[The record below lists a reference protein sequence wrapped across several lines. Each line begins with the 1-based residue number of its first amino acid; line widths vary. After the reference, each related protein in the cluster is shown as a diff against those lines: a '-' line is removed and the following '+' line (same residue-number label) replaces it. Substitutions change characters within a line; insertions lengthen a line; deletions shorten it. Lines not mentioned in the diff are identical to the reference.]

1 MTKYYYV
8 ARSPTGK
15 KEKGYLQVENENE
28 LIDIMLKHNY
38 RLVKYR
44 VAKNKKPLFS
54 FLSVNKSD
62 LLSFCENVNMMLRAG
77 LTLKE
82 AIHLCQDVTNKEY
95 FKKILIEI
103 EKELAKG
110 KSLSNIINNYPEVFP
125 VFFRTMIN
133 LAEISGNL
141 KTIFEHLIRYYR
153 FDISIR
159 KKTLNSLFYPS
170 LLFILCFV
178 VIIVMSTV
186 IVPSFIKIFNEMNV
200 ELPLIT
206 RIIIF
211 LSEIVSKY
219 YVLVIIILLSLGVF
233 IYFFSKTTKGKRQID
248 KLKIKLIIVKQFSKI
263 SLTSRFCRSLKIL
276 IDSGIPIVSSMD
288 ICSSL
293 LGNLYLKEKFIFAVD
308 EIKRGASISN
318 ALYSTNFFPTLVT
331 ETIFISEKTANLSYS
346 LDILSN
352 IYEEELQH
360 KIQKLTTIIEPALI
374 LFIALI
380 VVILIIAIFI
390 PLFSMLN
397 NIGA

>member
-1 MTKYYYV
+1 MKKYYYV

-15 KEKGYLQVENENE
+15 KEKGYLQVEDENE
-28 LIDIMLKHNY
+28 LIEIMLKHNFELINY
-38 RLVKYR
+38 KVS
-44 VAKNKKPLFS
+44 KNKKPLFT

-62 LLSFCENVNMMLRAG
+62 LLSFCENINMMLRAG

-82 AIHLCQDVTNKEY
+82 AIHLSQEVVTKEHFRKVLIDV
-95 FKKILIEI
+95 
-103 EKELAKG
+103 EKELSKG
-110 KSLSNIINNYPEVFP
+110 KSLSSIFNNYPEVFP

-141 KTIFEHLIRYYR
+141 KSIFDHLIKYYR
-153 FDISIR
+153 FDINIR

-170 LLFILCFV
+170 LLLILCFV

-186 IVPSFIKIFNEMNV
+186 IVPSFVKIFDEMNV
-200 ELPLIT
+200 EVPLIT
-206 RIIIF
+206 KIIIF
-211 LSEIVSKY
+211 ISNIVSKY
-219 YVLVIIILLSLGVF
+219 YIYVLLLLILMICFMCLFAKSE
-233 IYFFSKTTKGKRQID
+233 KGKMFID
-248 KLKIKLIIVKQFSKI
+248 KLKVKLILIKQFSTL

-308 EIKRGASISN
+308 EIKRGSNISR
-318 ALYSTNFFPTLVT
+318 ALYSINFFPPLVT
-331 ETIFISEKTANLSYS
+331 ETIYISEKTANLSYS
-346 LDILSN
+346 LDVLGN
-352 IYEEELQH
+352 IYEEDLQH

-397 NIGA
+397 NIGV